1 MIEEGLG
8 SPWPDEVTESAQRF
22 RQGHLIER
30 PPLFYFADLS
40 RPVWDL
46 SVAAAEGVGE
56 DDARQ
61 LIELDPEQCPP
72 YGVLTSQDC
81 DITEEGRPNPAQP
94 WVQVAPVYAVDGGD
108 RLRERDFII
117 SLDPPTLEGGPWV
130 ADLRIELPLEK
141 GVLVD
146 RDPIE
151 GFSSEEA
158 YYRFADQLARRRGR
172 PALAAVFHE
181 VISMTFREVKQQS
194 SGWKRKTKRVRDHV
208 YKLLLAIQEGTR
220 LDPAAAQL
228 CVVIDDEPDEE
239 TKEWFGE
246 WFDRAR
252 QVAEAHGLTL
262 LPVSWI
268 DRRSVD
274 LERYD
279 DLVEIDNPMYG

>member
-1 MIEEGLG
+1 VIDEGLG
-8 SPWPDEVTESAQRF
+8 SPWPDEVTDAAQRF

-40 RPVWDL
+40 RPIWDL
-46 SVAAAEGVGE
+46 SAAAAEGLDE
-56 DDARQ
+56 EDARQ
-61 LIELDPEQCPP
+61 LVELDPEQRPP

-81 DITEEGRPNPAQP
+81 DVTEEGRPNPAQP
-94 WVQVAPVYAVDGGD
+94 WVQVAPVYAVESDD

-117 SLDPPTLEGGPWV
+117 SLDPPALDGGPWV

-146 RDPIE
+146 RTPID
-151 GFSSEEA
+151 GFASEVA

-194 SGWKRKTKRVRDHV
+194 SSWKKKTKRVRDHV

-228 CVVIDDEPDEE
+228 CVVVDGQPDEE
-239 TKEWFGE
+239 TQEWFGE

-252 QVAEAHGLTL
+252 LVADEHGLKL

-268 DRRSVD
+268 NRRSVD
-274 LERYD
+274 LVRYD